1 MKSKL
6 YNRVAVLMGG
16 PSDER
21 EVSLKSGA
29 AVAVGLRKAGY
40 DVFEVDLTG
49 HEVVLPD
56 GIDAV
61 FIALH
66 GEFGEDGQVQAIL
79 DDMGMPYTGSGAVG
93 SKKAMDKVLTKRAF
107 DEFDIP
113 SPLYEVLRRGDMRTL
128 GLPVVVKPACQ
139 GSSIGVHCVFSEDEW
154 DGALKDAF
162 CYGEELLVE
171 KFVSG
176 RELTVGVVGRRA
188 LPVIEIVV
196 ADGWYGYEAKYTKG
210 QTEYIVPA
218 RIDDG
223 VAAEAQKIALRVFD
237 ALECSGFGR
246 VDFILSEDDELVVLE
261 LNSIPGFTETSLLPK
276 AAASAGIEF
285 SKLCDIIM
293 QSAGAREKN

>member
-1 MKSKL
+1 MGDRL
-6 YNRVAVLMGG
+6 YTRVAVLMGG

-21 EVSLKSGA
+21 EISLKSGA
-29 AVAVGLRKAGY
+29 AVASGLRSAGY
-40 DVFEVDLTG
+40 DVCEVDVTG
-49 HEVVLPD
+49 YEVILPD
-56 GIDAV
+56 GIEAV

-66 GEFGEDGQVQAIL
+66 GEFGEDGQVQGIL
-79 DDMGMPYTGSGAVG
+79 DDMGVPYTGSGAVG
-93 SKKAMDKVLTKRAF
+93 SRMAMDKVLTKRTF
-107 DEFDIP
+107 DKFGVP
-113 SPLYEVLRRGDMRTL
+113 SPVYEVLREGDVRTL
-128 GLPVVVKPACQ
+128 DLPVVVKPACQ

-171 KFVSG
+171 KFVAG

-188 LPVIEIVV
+188 LPVIEIVA

-218 RIDDG
+218 KIDDALA
-223 VAAEAQKIALRVFD
+223 VEAQKIALKVFD

-246 VDFILSEDDELVVLE
+246 VDFILSDAGELDVLE

-276 AAASAGIEF
+276 AAASAGIDFCE
-285 SKLCDIIM
+285 LCDVIM
-293 QSAGAREKN
+293 QSAGEGDER